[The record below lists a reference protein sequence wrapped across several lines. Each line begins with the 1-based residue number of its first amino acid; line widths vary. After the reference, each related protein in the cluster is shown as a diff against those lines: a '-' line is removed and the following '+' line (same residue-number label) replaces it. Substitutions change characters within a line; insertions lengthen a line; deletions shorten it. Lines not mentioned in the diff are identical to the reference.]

1 MKPEKLIMQGFG
13 PYLGI
18 TEVDFTRLGKNSLFL
33 ITGATGGGKTTIL
46 DGICFA
52 LFARATGG
60 LRSWKQM
67 RSIGAPDD
75 TPTLVD
81 YIFTLGMRATVL
93 QEAKAYMPR
102 AGPENKKSRKSTPV
116 TGWKTGSGKSCCQ
129 ARKAK

>member
-18 TEVDFTRLGKNSLFL
+18 TEVDFTRLGENSLFL

-67 RSIGAPDD
+67 RSIGARV
-75 TPTLVD
+75 TPLPLS
-81 YIFTLGMRATVL
+81 IISSPWGMRATVL